1 VAPILSQRIFRICG
15 LAKLSLQNNKE
26 SQPSF
31 DAVATAALCSI
42 FIEERATAGYFLVL
56 YKIGFGPR
64 NII

>member
-1 VAPILSQRIFRICG
+1 MCG

-31 DAVATAALCSI
+31 DAVATKALYSI
-42 FIEERATAGYFLVL
+42 FVEERATARYFLML